1 MKRTKL
7 ADRELPTYSNG
18 EEIMNMT
25 THIIGGGL
33 GFIALILCIIQ
44 AAIHGGVVDIL
55 GAVTFGAS
63 LILLYT
69 MSSIYHGLKPGMGKL
84 VLQVLDHCTIYA
96 LIAGSYTPVALSAIR
111 PHHPVIGIGLVAAEW
126 LLAGIAITLT
136 AIDLNK
142 YNVFS
147 MVCYIG
153 MGWGIIVFLPQTI
166 ASLGMPGFWLL
177 LIGGISYTIGA
188 VLYGIGGKKPWFHSV
203 FHIFVLIG
211 SILHFFAI
219 YLYALT

>member
-55 GAVTFGAS
+55 GAVTFGTS

-69 MSSIYHGLKPGMGKL
+69 MSSIYHGLKPGKGKL

-111 PHHPVIGIGLVAAEW
+111 PHYPVIGIGLVAAEW